1 MPTLRPTELNDFDLE
16 NDQDEQEE
24 PSIHRS
30 GKITD
35 LLACLE
41 IALYTVPLAYKKEWP
56 QRTSIMPDSAFSET
70 TMV

>member
-1 MPTLRPTELNDFDLE
+1 MELNDFDLE

-24 PSIHRS
+24 PNIHRS

-41 IALYTVPLAYKKEWP
+41 IALYTVPLAYKKG
-56 QRTSIMPDSAFSET
+56 
-70 TMV
+70 